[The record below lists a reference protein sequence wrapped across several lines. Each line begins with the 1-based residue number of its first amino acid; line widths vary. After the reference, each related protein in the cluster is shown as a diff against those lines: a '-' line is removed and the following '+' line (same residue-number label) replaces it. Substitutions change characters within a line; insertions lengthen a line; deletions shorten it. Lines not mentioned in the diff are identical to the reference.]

1 MKRNISSGWALLL
14 SGLLLF
20 NFSCVKEDE
29 NTDDTE
35 YPEFIVFGTFF
46 SVTACSGNETCIELY
61 KADATGLKEDEID
74 EAPDGMAAY
83 PGFYSRDL
91 TISSYQNVMDLFE
104 ANPIPSELLELP
116 NGSVG
121 NLNQF
126 GQNFYLEYKTKS
138 GGYQYWVLGGSFD
151 GSMPQVI
158 QNYLNVLSSATFFAS
173 QG

>member
-61 KADATGLKEDEID
+61 KADATGLKEDEIV
-74 EAPDGMAAY
+74 EAPDGMSAY
-83 PGFYSRDL
+83 PVFYSL
-91 TISSYQNVMDLFE
+91 HLSISRYPPVLF
-104 ANPIPSELLELP
+104 L
-116 NGSVG
+116 
-121 NLNQF
+121 
-126 GQNFYLEYKTKS
+126 FYSKR
-138 GGYQYWVLGGSFD
+138 
-151 GSMPQVI
+151 
-158 QNYLNVLSSATFFAS
+158 FFS
-173 QG
+173 QW